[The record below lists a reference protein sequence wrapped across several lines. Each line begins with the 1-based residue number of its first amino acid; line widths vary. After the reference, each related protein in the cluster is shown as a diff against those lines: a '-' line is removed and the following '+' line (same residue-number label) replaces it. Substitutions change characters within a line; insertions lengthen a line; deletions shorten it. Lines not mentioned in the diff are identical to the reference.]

1 MKKSFAFLFSMF
13 LFTQTSWAS
22 TYSFRVQCA
31 KKGQENFAEV
41 FDNIPERFT
50 FMLQNGS
57 ALYFSGGYFYEYESA
72 KKRLA
77 MVHNQGINEAFIR
90 VFKNNSYVSDH
101 VSRYLLTKYL
111 ERQAKKIPSLPDR
124 RTKRPQKATEQP
136 KAKTKSYSKK
146 EYLALKKKRAIQK
159 QKAIEAQEKI
169 AKQKE
174 SLAIEMPEEDPEE
187 MPEEMPE
194 EEPKE
199 EQIDTEEPLIAD
211 QKKPQ
216 SVGKSSAASSLSQQ
230 KIDIEKDA
238 EPQVISTE
246 DSVEIKN
253 TKKLVKELLAK
264 DGPSFYVRELPV
276 FKILIAKVPVDND
289 VAPEVGRLPEVVY
302 QSVIGTEKY
311 YTLGNYSSYEK
322 ITEIL
327 NELKKDPKNE
337 NFIIIGTYRGSIV
350 SRAMAKD
357 LAEQYAMQNKK

>member
-124 RTKRPQKATEQP
+124 RTKRPQKAT
-136 KAKTKSYSKK
+136 
-146 EYLALKKKRAIQK
+146 
-159 QKAIEAQEKI
+159 
-169 AKQKE
+169 E